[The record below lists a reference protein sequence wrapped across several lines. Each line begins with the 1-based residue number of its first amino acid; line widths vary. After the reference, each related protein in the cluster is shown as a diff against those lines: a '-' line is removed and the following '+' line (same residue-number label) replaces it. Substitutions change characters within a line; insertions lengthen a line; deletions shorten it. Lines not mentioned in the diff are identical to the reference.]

1 MFNKKKFYFLPFLD
15 NLKAV
20 GISFLFLLFFGSW
33 LVNPVFS
40 TVFTMFMLIA
50 LGGFVYSRMWK
61 LSRRNTQRK
70 FGLTAK
76 DFMKFMLPLIVFE
89 VVIITFYC
97 LCEEGIIPLDN
108 LITKTYYNFPDDA
121 AREIVNIS
129 LFDYVGPTIKIW
141 FSYLAGVASKGYV
154 LFIAP
159 IVSFGAAML
168 GYRLGSDNKL
178 IQDSY
183 INITE
188 KAKKKFNE

>member
-1 MFNKKKFYFLPFLD
+1 MFKKYYFLPFLD

-40 TVFTMFMLIA
+40 TVFTIFMLIA

-61 LSRRNTQRK
+61 LSRKNTQRK
-70 FGLTAK
+70 FGLTIK

-108 LITKTYYNFPDDA
+108 LIIKTYYKFPDNA
-121 AREIVNIS
+121 AREIVDIS

>member
-1 MFNKKKFYFLPFLD
+1 MFKKYYFLPFLD
-15 NLKAV
+15 NLKAI
-20 GISFLFLLFFGSW
+20 GISLLAFLIFGSW
-33 LVNPVFS
+33 MINPVFS
-40 TVFTMFMLIA
+40 TIATIFMLVA
-50 LGGFVYSRMWK
+50 LCGFVYSRMWK

-70 FGLTAK
+70 LGLTAK
-76 DFMKFMLPLIVFE
+76 DFVKFMLPLIVFE
-89 VVIITFYC
+89 IVIITFYC

-121 AREIVNIS
+121 AREIVNVS
-129 LFDYVGPTIKIW
+129 LFDYVGPIIKIW
-141 FSYLAGVASKGYV
+141 FSYLVGVTSKGYV

-159 IVSFGAAML
+159 IVTFGAAML
-168 GYRLGSDNKL
+168 GYRLGCDNKL